1 MKPSFTSGP
10 LKRIQPGRDRSRAP
24 HRVLES
30 HFLSYLPYDARMR
43 LLLVEDDARIARF
56 VAKGLREQ
64 TYAVDVSATCDDA
77 LYQAAINTYDLV
89 ILDVMIPGGDGF
101 SVCREL
107 RKSGQRMPILM
118 LTARDAVEDRIS
130 GLDSGAD
137 DYLTKPFE
145 FRELLARLRAL
156 LRRSG
161 ELRPAKITVADLV
174 LDTAAQ
180 SVSRGGQTVPLTA
193 KEYALLEFL
202 ARNAGRVVGR
212 AEIAEHVWDETFDP
226 FSNLIEVYINRVRRK
241 IDADSAKPLLQTRRG
256 AGYLLGSAADLP
268 SSDGAEDGAS
278 SRTRLKSNPPT
289 RKSHA

>member
-1 MKPSFTSGP
+1 MLDGLSWVQRCK
-10 LKRIQPGRDRSRAP
+10 Q
-24 HRVLES
+24 VS
-30 HFLSYLPYDARMR
+30 HFCFFLPYDAPMR

-64 TYAVDVSATCDDA
+64 AYAVDVAGTGDDA
-77 LYQAAINTYDLV
+77 LYQAAINSYDLV
-89 ILDVMIPGGDGF
+89 ILDVMIPGRDGF
-101 SVCREL
+101 AVCREL
-107 RKSGQRMPILM
+107 RKTGQRMPILM
-118 LTARDAVEDRIS
+118 LTARDAVEDRIT
-130 GLDSGAD
+130 GLDHGAD

-161 ELRPAKITVADLV
+161 ELRPAKVIVADLV

-180 SVSRGGQTVPLTA
+180 SASRAGRTITLTA

-226 FSNLIEVYINRVRRK
+226 FSNLIEVYVNRVRRK
-241 IDADSAKPLLQTRRG
+241 IDADSTKPLLQTRRG
-256 AGYLLGSAADLP
+256 AGYLLSSFADSASADAADENVSP
-268 SSDGAEDGAS
+268 RHRAKANS
-278 SRTRLKSNPPT
+278 PV

>member
-1 MKPSFTSGP
+1 
-10 LKRIQPGRDRSRAP
+10 
-24 HRVLES
+24 
-30 HFLSYLPYDARMR
+30 MR

-64 TYAVDVSATCDDA
+64 AYAVDVSATGEDA
-77 LYQAAINTYDLV
+77 LYQAAVNTYDLV
-89 ILDVMIPGGDGF
+89 ILDVMIPAPDGF
-101 SVCREL
+101 AVCREL

-118 LTARDAVEDRIS
+118 LTARDAVEDRIA
-130 GLDSGAD
+130 GLDHGAD

-161 ELRPAKITVADLV
+161 ELRPEKITIADLV
-174 LDTAAQ
+174 LDTGAQ
-180 SVSRGGQTVPLTA
+180 TAKRAGRSVTLTA
-193 KEYALLEFL
+193 KEYALLEYL
-202 ARNAGRVVGR
+202 ARNAGRVVRR

-241 IDADSAKPLLQTRRG
+241 IDADSPKPLLHTRRG
-256 AGYLLGSAADLP
+256 VGYVLGTEADLP
-268 SSDGAEDGAS
+268 DADASEESAS
-278 SRTRLKSNPPT
+278 SRSRTRTPSSV